1 MALVSDLESDCVE
14 VDVEINLPP
23 PRMRSRPQGN
33 MAAKEDHKKMKLR
46 DATIRAQAAAT
57 MEMAKVTKRKAQIL
71 EDQNVLM
78 LFTTLEIGI
87 MSEEAKEYLHLRR
100 TIELKKLR
108 RQVAEEEELEKQYI
122 ASQ

>member
-1 MALVSDLESDCVE
+1 
-14 VDVEINLPP
+14 
-23 PRMRSRPQGN
+23 
-33 MAAKEDHKKMKLR
+33 
-46 DATIRAQAAAT
+46 
-57 MEMAKVTKRKAQIL
+57 
-71 EDQNVLM
+71 M